1 MIRALLGSLLLLSL
15 TGCAGKTAYDTVS
28 PVGRPVGT
36 ALAVVQAPI
45 QGAADSYAT
54 QTARTQENP
63 YGR

>member
-1 MIRALLGSLLLLSL
+1 MIRALLGSLLLISL

-28 PVGRPVGT
+28 PVGQPVGT
-36 ALAVVQAPI
+36 VLAAVQAPI

-54 QTARTQENP
+54 QTTRSQANP

>member
-1 MIRALLGSLLLLSL
+1 MTRMILGMLFLISL
-15 TGCAGKTAYDTVS
+15 TGCAGKTAYETVS

-36 ALAVVQAPI
+36 VLAVTQAPI

>member
-1 MIRALLGSLLLLSL
+1 MTRLILASLLLISLS
-15 TGCAGKTAYDTVS
+15 GCAGKTAYETVS

-36 ALAVVQAPI
+36 ALAAVQAPI

-54 QTARTQENP
+54 QTGRTQENP